1 MNYRIYHDRRSGCV
15 SVECNKTGTVVA
27 AMTFE
32 LLLQEIESMAQLVR
46 QAYLDEEM
54 SNRG

>member
-1 MNYRIYHDRRSGCV
+1 MNYRIYRDRRSGCV

-32 LLLQEIESMAQLVR
+32 LLLQEIESMACLVR
-46 QAYLDEEM
+46 QAIMDEEM
-54 SNRG
+54 AHRG